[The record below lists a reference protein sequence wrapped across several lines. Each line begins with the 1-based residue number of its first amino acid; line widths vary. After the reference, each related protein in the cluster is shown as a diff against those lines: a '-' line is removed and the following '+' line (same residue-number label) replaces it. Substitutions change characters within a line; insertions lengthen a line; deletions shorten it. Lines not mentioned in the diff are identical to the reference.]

1 MLVIRLSRQG
11 RRNHPAYRLMVA
23 ENSKATDGKFVE
35 IVGNYNP
42 ISAEQ
47 PLVIE
52 EARIRYWLSQGATP
66 SNTVAR
72 LLNRVGFDLPV
83 EQGHKAPKQT
93 KIAEQAAAVAPV
105 ADTAVEAPK
114 AESTP
119 PAEELVSAE
128 EPVVESSAE
137 SATDNETKSE

>member
-1 MLVIRLSRQG
+1 
-11 RRNHPAYRLMVA
+11 MVA

-83 EQGHKAPKQT
+83 EQGHKAPKEAKTTEQT
-93 KIAEQAAAVAPV
+93 AVAPV
-105 ADTAVEAPK
+105 ADTAVEASK
-114 AESTP
+114 AEPTP
-119 PAEELVSAE
+119 AE
-128 EPVVESSAE
+128 EPVSAKESAE
-137 SATDNETKSE
+137 PSADSATDNETKSE